1 LGYVGR
7 EKSAGVA
14 VTQLYP
20 TRAKAMQINAVMMQ
34 GLESDGRA
42 FERKSV
48 VQPPEA
54 LTRGERERRQ
64 QFTEKEIRMELAVLS
79 SGLLCEPELL
89 LKVGAQVMCVVNIKE
104 DETDSSSK
112 ELLLCNGSQGIVIGF
127 SEPTGYPIVRF
138 NSGLERVMEPHL
150 WASERIPGVGVSQIP
165 LLLAWAL
172 TIHKSQ
178 GATLDAAEI
187 DVGSG
192 IFACGQTYVALS
204 RVKSLTGLYLKSFDV
219 EQIRIHPRV
228 KAFYSG
234 LNNVIN
240 LQIPNG
246 ELAAIA
252 T

>member
-1 LGYVGR
+1 
-7 EKSAGVA
+7 
-14 VTQLYP
+14 
-20 TRAKAMQINAVMMQ
+20 
-34 GLESDGRA
+34 
-42 FERKSV
+42 
-48 VQPPEA
+48 
-54 LTRGERERRQ
+54 
-64 QFTEKEIRMELAVLS
+64 MELAILS
-79 SGLLCEPELL
+79 SGVLCEPELL

-104 DETDSSSK
+104 EEEEEERHDESS
-112 ELLLCNGSQGIVIGF
+112 ELLLCNGSQGIVVGF
-127 SEPTGYPIVRF
+127 SEPTGYPVVRF
-138 NSGLERVMEPHL
+138 KKGLERVMEPHL

-204 RVKSLTGLYLKSFDV
+204 RVKSLDGLFLSSFDP

-234 LNNVIN
+234 LNNLIN
-240 LQIPNG
+240 IQIPRG
-246 ELAAIA
+246 QITSA
-252 T
+252 TPS